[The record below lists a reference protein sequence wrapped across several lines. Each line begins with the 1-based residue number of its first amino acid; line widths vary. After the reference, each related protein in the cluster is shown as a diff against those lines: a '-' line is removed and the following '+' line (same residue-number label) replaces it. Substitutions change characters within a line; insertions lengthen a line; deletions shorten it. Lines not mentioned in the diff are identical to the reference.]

1 MSSFQTG
8 QFVVYP
14 KHGVGMVKGSEIIEV
29 GGHRGE
35 FLIIEYDRGMT
46 LKIPVERAE
55 EIGLRPTVNE
65 ATVKKAFTVLRASP
79 RPQMGLWARRSR
91 EIDDKINS
99 GSLIQICQVLRDL
112 TPRNKSEQGLSY
124 SERNYFDTAMIRASR
139 EIAAVR
145 KQDEQKVR
153 ADMEKALSEQAP
165 MVHNA

>member
-1 MSSFQTG
+1 MSNFQTG

-14 KHGVGMVKGSEIIEV
+14 KHGVGKIVGSEVFEV
-29 GGHRGE
+29 AGHKGE

-46 LKIPVERAE
+46 LKIPVERAK
-55 EIGLRPTVNE
+55 EIGLRLTVSE
-65 ATVKKAFTVLRASP
+65 AEVKRAFSVLRASP
-79 RPQMGLWARRSR
+79 RPQMGMWARRSR

-124 SERNYFDTAMIRASR
+124 SERNYFDTAMMRATR
-139 EIAAVR
+139 EISAVR

-153 ADMEKALSEQAP
+153 ADIEKALKEQAP
-165 MVHNA
+165 MIQNA